1 MMNLSEKR
9 FSRGK
14 AAGAVLVFLFFLLS
28 ITMLMGC
35 GKKEGEAPTPTEVPR
50 LAGLSPQ
57 EAASMLEGVGLLLEG
72 SRQEYSESVEE
83 GKVISSIPP
92 EGSQVEGGTP
102 VTLVISLG
110 PQAVEMPDL
119 RSLPS
124 QEAAALLVGLGLTCQ
139 TQTSPSESVAAGLV
153 LSQDPPPGS
162 RVSRG
167 TPVTLT
173 VSSGSA
179 WRTCPSC
186 GGTGRVSVSRTCP
199 ECGGS
204 GQCFT

>member
-1 MMNLSEKR
+1 MV
-9 FSRGK
+9 
-14 AAGAVLVFLFFLLS
+14 AILVIPASLLIS
-28 ITMLMGC
+28 PLVSGC
-35 GKKEGEAPTPTEVPR
+35 GKEKAGTPSLAEVPR
-50 LAGLSPQ
+50 LEGLSLQ
-57 EAASMLEGVGLLLEG
+57 EAASELERRGLQLDG
-72 SRQEYSESVEE
+72 SKQEYSEAVEE
-83 GKVISSIPP
+83 GKVIYSIPG
-92 EGSQVEGGTP
+92 EGSEVEEGTL

-110 PQAVEMPDL
+110 PQPVEVPDL

-124 QEAAALLVGLGLTCQ
+124 EEAAALLGGLGLACQ
-139 TQTSPSESVAAGLV
+139 TQASPSESVAAGLV

-162 RVSRG
+162 RVRRG

-199 ECGGS
+199 ECYGS